1 MVYVFF
7 LVRPIPSLSP
17 RSDLG
22 VTPELPQLLQ
32 EHLVSG
38 QQDVILAMRI
48 KKTSN
53 YRNYDPRG
61 IGVHRDCKESAV
73 FSRHTEPRLPK

>member
-1 MVYVFF
+1 M
-7 LVRPIPSLSP
+7 LVSNILSDLTP

-61 IGVHRDCKESAV
+61 IGVHRDCKESV
-73 FSRHTEPRLPK
+73 YSRVILNLDSLTI